1 MEPIFKVGDKVIV
14 INRVYNDSDYKFNF
28 TDDMLNLKGNIFTIE
43 IVYKDFDRTE
53 CFVKDDCALYK
64 LKEDSQSFRWSSG
77 MLNLAEPSSN
87 KTLKIK
93 EKMRNAIYSSLKK
106 QGVKI

>member
-1 MEPIFKVGDKVIV
+1 MKPLFKVGDKVVV
-14 INRVYNDSDYKFNF
+14 INRVHNDSDYKFNF
-28 TDDMLNLKGNIFTIE
+28 TDDMLNLKGIVFTIE
-43 IVYKDFDRTE
+43 TVYENFDRTE
-53 CFVKDDCALYK
+53 YFVKDDWALYK
-64 LKEDSQSFRWSSG
+64 LKEDGHSFSWSSG

-93 EKMRNAIYSSLKK
+93 EKMRNAMYSSLKK